1 MPITYQ
7 SVLSPKRFQ
16 CRANK
21 HSAITTVFQ
30 PHHHH
35 IPTMAHF
42 RIAVQPPSEIQLSQT
57 LYPPIVAKM
66 SARRAHRGVY
76 FFAMAVLLREDGY
89 VLDGYLGGN
98 VVSTGVLVNEN
109 GSSSRSS
116 IVFVFPDLNILCEG
130 VFSVRLD
137 LYRVSHEDPEG
148 ATLEDQVETSRISVF
163 DSPVSRQRPCKS
175 SFSSYQVPKFDRLTP
190 LLQHLPR
197 ELSYRDFVKLA
208 SPSLRPR
215 HRETHS
221 RKEKEKKSQSMRLPE
236 ENGLWLADSRRI
248 YGLVARSPSARPSW
262 T

>member
-16 CRANK
+16 CRANNP
-21 HSAITTVFQ
+21 SDTITFFQ
-30 PHHHH
+30 PHHHT
-35 IPTMAHF
+35 PTMAHF

-66 SARRAHRGVY
+66 SARRAHQGVY

-98 VVSTGVLVNEN
+98 TVSTGVLVNEN

-116 IVFVFPDLNILCEG
+116 IVFVFPELSIQYEG

-137 LYRVSHEDPEG
+137 LYQVSYEDPEG

-163 DSPVSRQRPCKS
+163 NSPVSRKRPCES
-175 SFSSYQVPKFDRLTP
+175 SISSYHLVNFDRLTF
-190 LLQHLPR
+190 LVSIRR
-197 ELSYRDFVKLA
+197 ENF
-208 SPSLRPR
+208 
-215 HRETHS
+215 HTETS
-221 RKEKEKKSQSMRLPE
+221 
-236 ENGLWLADSRRI
+236 
-248 YGLVARSPSARPSW
+248 
-262 T
+262 